1 MFLHL
6 FYHLF
11 AYRSILYNIQTRHCN
26 VCHPF
31 TKSIISKFWVLG
43 FSEIY
48 FIERGKAINQSPKNG
63 DEECK
68 TKLGITT
75 FRLLSYPG
83 LEGMACVITVL
94 INTALWQYI
103 FIRCFAF
110 SFPFSLWLFPG
121 WIQHLEIFLCN
132 KYFCSVNTSEY
143 CLYSVLISKKGFLK
157 NIIRSTAILFRR
169 SEPKVSTIAYWTSSV
184 FRKRLS

>member
-1 MFLHL
+1 MDDFIPYSNSSLQCL
-6 FYHLF
+6 LSF
-11 AYRSILYNIQTRHCN
+11 SQIDNQQIL
-26 VCHPF
+26 
-31 TKSIISKFWVLG
+31 SLG

-110 SFPFSLWLFPG
+110 SFPFFLWLFPG

-157 NIIRSTAILFRR
+157 NILRSTAILFRR